1 MLMLIKGSG
10 CGSVVERSP
19 LTPEIRGSNPV
30 IGNLSSN
37 ICLLS
42 TVLKKRKKEKEAGN
56 GPFLKKM
63 QMTVFKPRNNQ
74 SANCATTVA
83 TFIFNFTY
91 SNVSFPFASFSNLLS

>member
-10 CGSVVERSP
+10 GGSVVERSP
-19 LTPEIRGSNPV
+19 LTPEIRGSNPA

-56 GPFLKKM
+56 GPFLKK
-63 QMTVFKPRNNQ
+63 MTVFKPRNNQ